1 VSPRVFG
8 VVADGRRR
16 GASPPCSPMR
26 PEIAELVELLAR
38 SVYQRWQ
45 AGEIVPDAAPVIGP
59 EQNQLPSPTAVAYD
73 LRRNPHA
80 MELLGCASTP
90 TPGTAQTG
98 RPKPP

>member
-1 VSPRVFG
+1 
-8 VVADGRRR
+8 
-16 GASPPCSPMR
+16 MR

-45 AGEIVPDAAPVIGP
+45 AGELVPHTAFGQAI
-59 EQNQLPSPTAVAYD
+59 ELNQNQLPSLPPVAYD
-73 LRRNPHA
+73 LRKTPPE